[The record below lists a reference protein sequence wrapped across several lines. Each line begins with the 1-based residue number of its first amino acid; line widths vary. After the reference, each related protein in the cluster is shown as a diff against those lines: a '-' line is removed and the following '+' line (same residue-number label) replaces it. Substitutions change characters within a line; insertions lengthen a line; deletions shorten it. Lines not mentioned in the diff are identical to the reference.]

1 MSRASQAAASDEE
14 LIAAAPNGLYCRP
27 GGFHI
32 DPWRPV
38 ERAVITHA
46 HADHARYGHARY
58 LCAAPCA
65 AILRARLGDVAIEAL
80 EYGEQQRIGGALVSF
95 HPAGHV
101 LGSAQ
106 VRIEARG
113 QVWVVSGDYKLAPDP
128 TCAPFEPL
136 RCHTLVTESSFGLP
150 IYRWQSPQQLAAEID
165 AWWSENAA
173 AQRCSVLYCYAL
185 GKAQRILAM
194 LGVQPGPV
202 LVHGAI
208 ESINRVYRTAG
219 VALPPTQLATELA
232 DRAAAARALVLAPP
246 SASGTTW
253 TRRFGD
259 FASGLASGWMQ
270 VRGARRQRRVERG
283 FALSDHADWPGLL
296 AAIEATGAQRVLV
309 THGQVDALVHYLREQ
324 GLESNAL
331 ATEYGDEQ
339 DHALAHE
346 ATDTEGSGH

>member
-1 MSRASQAAASDEE
+1 MST
-14 LIAAAPNGLYCRP
+14 AAPPGFPDDELVVSTPAGLHCPP
-27 GGFHI
+27 GAFHI

-65 AILRARLGDVAIEAL
+65 AILRARLGDIAL
-80 EYGEQQRIGGALVSF
+80 ETLQYGERQRIGEASVSF

-128 TCAPFEPL
+128 TCAAFEPL
-136 RCHTLVTESSFGLP
+136 RCHTFVTESTFGLP
-150 IYRWQSPQQLAAEID
+150 IYRWQTPQRLAAEID
-165 AWWSENAA
+165 AWWSENATA
-173 AQRCSVLYCYAL
+173 GRCSVLYCYAL

-194 LGVQPGPV
+194 LSARPGPV
-202 LVHGAI
+202 LVHGAV
-208 ESINRVYRTAG
+208 ESVNRVYRAEG
-219 VALPPTQLATELA
+219 VALPPTQHATDLA
-232 DRAAAARALVLAPP
+232 DRAALASALVLAPP
-246 SASGTTW
+246 SACGTPW

-259 FASGLASGWMQ
+259 HASGFASGWMQ

-283 FALSDHADWPGLL
+283 FPLSDHADWPGLL

-309 THGQVDALVHYLREQ
+309 THGRADPLVQYLAQQ
-324 GLESNAL
+324 GLESRSL
-331 ATEYGDEQ
+331 ATEYGGEEDSAAAPAAPE
-339 DHALAHE
+339 
-346 ATDTEGSGH
+346 EGTVH